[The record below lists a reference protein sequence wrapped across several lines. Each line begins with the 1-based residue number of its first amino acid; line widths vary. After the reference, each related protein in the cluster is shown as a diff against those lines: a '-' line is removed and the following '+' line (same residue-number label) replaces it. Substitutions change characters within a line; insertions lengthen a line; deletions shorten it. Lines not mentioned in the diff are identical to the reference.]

1 MNHPKEK
8 LNIEASKLWKE
19 NIINQYLRLH
29 IVVIEVWERGIR
41 QIKRL
46 ISPETTKDDDRN
58 YKGQWQSYKNIHCID
73 KRRKEQILH

>member
-46 ISPETTKDDDRN
+46 ISPETIKDDD
-58 YKGQWQSYKNIHCID
+58 KVIKIVISLTKDKKNKHSI
-73 KRRKEQILH
+73 RMMENL